1 MNRAEAAAI
10 YAKASL
16 IDHRRAD
23 DPQAAAAAVL
33 AWHEILADLT
43 FEDANR
49 ALIQFRREQPGVY
62 LEPGHLV
69 QISAPWRR
77 DRARRQ
83 RAASVDSP
91 ERLNRLAI
99 EMQNRQRR

>member
-1 MNRAEAAAI
+1 MNREEAAAI

-16 IDHRRAD
+16 IDHRRSD
-23 DPQAAAAAVL
+23 DRQVVAATVL

-49 ALIQFRREQPGVY
+49 ALVIFRQEKPGVY
-62 LEPGHLV
+62 LEPGYLV

-83 RAASVDSP
+83 RAAAIDSP